1 MKNLYT
7 RQVENLKR
15 RLGQKW
21 VSRWTENPKGRSKQ
35 KLGIKAYDYVPS
47 SCHLSA
53 RRRFISQQLTS
64 HKCLPHRNW
73 GNKGWSEQS
82 DCSPKY
88 QGRSC
93 LTNTVQY
100 SPQKSPIQLHQQSWK
115 SYPSSS
121 KLIPS
126 RFWKL
131 IPPQSTNAPS
141 RLDLKSYFLNRI

>member
-21 VSRWTENPKGRSKQ
+21 VSRWTENPKGRSRQ
-35 KLGIKAYDYVPS
+35 KLGIKAYDYVLS
-47 SCHLSA
+47 SRHLST
-53 RRRFISQQLTS
+53 RRRFAHQTIIN
-64 HKCLPHRNW
+64 R
-73 GNKGWSEQS
+73 GNKGWSERS
-82 DCSPKY
+82 DCSPRY

-100 SPQKSPIQLHQQSWK
+100 SPQKSPIKVSPGKLESI
-115 SYPSSS
+115 SPSS

-126 RFWKL
+126 KL
-131 IPPQSTNAPS
+131 RKLTP
-141 RLDLKSYFLNRI
+141 LKARTRRPA